1 MKIQVVTNN
10 ILLVT
15 KFYFVTNIIY
25 NNDKKE
31 VVTNFII
38 SDKYYLSLIS
48 IHFIFIIKIITNAHS
63 SSQLRYL

>member
-10 ILLVT
+10 ITLMT

-31 VVTNFII
+31 VVTII
-38 SDKYYLSLIS
+38 LLLVTKKYLSLIFTYFIS
-48 IHFIFIIKIITNAHS
+48 IFKIVTNAHS
-63 SSQLRYL
+63 SSQHY